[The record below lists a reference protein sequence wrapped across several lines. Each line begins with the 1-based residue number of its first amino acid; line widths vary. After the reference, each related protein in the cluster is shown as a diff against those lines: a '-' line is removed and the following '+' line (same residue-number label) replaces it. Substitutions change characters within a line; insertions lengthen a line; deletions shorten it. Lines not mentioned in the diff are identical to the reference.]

1 MRKLG
6 YSNKCVYFIKI
17 ICKFVQADVSSN
29 GFLCTSFSLYKRVQ
43 QGCPLS
49 LLLNTINGE
58 VVNLNTRT
66 NDKIVGYTI
75 SNQTE
80 TLKLSEFATG
90 STVDESKTAKTILAN
105 AKITIFLFST
115 HI

>member
-6 YSNKCVYFIKI
+6 YSNKFVCFIKI

-29 GFLCTSFSLYKRVQ
+29 GFLCTPFSIYKQVQ

-66 NDKIVGYTI
+66 NDKIVGI
-75 SNQTE
+75 PNQTKQKQLNYQNLQLDLQLMN
-80 TLKLSEFATG
+80 LKQLKRF
-90 STVDESKTAKTILAN
+90 
-105 AKITIFLFST
+105 
-115 HI
+115 